1 MLIVDKIEVSAQA
14 KFERICEKNNNDSRF
29 DEQGGMKIHLHG
41 FFLIFIIFPLD
52 FLYSCG
58 ILAQI
63 IGGIAA
69 EIGRYFVV

>member
-1 MLIVDKIEVSAQA
+1 MVIVEKMSPPVQA
-14 KFERICEKNNNDSRF
+14 KITQIYDLTKRV
-29 DEQGGMKIHLHG
+29 GKIRLHG

-52 FLYSCG
+52 FLYGCG

-69 EIGRYFVV
+69 EIGRYFIS